1 MGERE
6 AVPAAG
12 ASTAGVRYHH
22 LDALRGVIMLIGVFV
37 HVATLGDD
45 PVFDGIARAS
55 GLFRME
61 AFFVISGFLSAMLT
75 AKYGPGLALRRRL
88 AAVGV
93 PLAATL
99 VLFNPP
105 TLWLISRFHNRS
117 DISFADFLRACMAP
131 AFEGR
136 LNWYLHLWF
145 LLVLLGYA
153 LLTPAAVKLLS
164 RFVSTRC
171 YQQATAG
178 RLRAMTTITLLVLGT
193 MAAGRIGWGE
203 AIRPV
208 IGSGFHTDLVR
219 RTLEF
224 LPFFLLGL
232 LLFLD
237 RGRLVPSFQRPAPVL
252 LSVSGLVL
260 LASWHGWVDTLA
272 MGTGRVLVETM
283 FAIPM
288 IATIFAAASRWGSR
302 PSPALRYLAEASYS
316 VYLLHFFW
324 IYVFAT
330 LLGFDPGL
338 GSARMLLLVV
348 ATYAAT
354 FATHHLVILRFP
366 LLRRIFNGR
375 FPSKA
380 RPGSEPP
387 VAVPAA
393 PPVAVPAAPPVLTS
407 TRGGCAA
414 GRARPR
420 AGSAS
425 EDPSQA
431 GSPTQPTRASPAPRC
446 TSGARPARHPRRR
459 PAPSPS
465 GTVSPSGT
473 PSPPGA

>member
-1 MGERE
+1 MGKRE
-6 AVPAAG
+6 AAPTAA
-12 ASTAGVRYHH
+12 APTAGVRYHH
-22 LDALRGVIMLIGVFV
+22 LDALRGVLMLIGVFV

-61 AFFVISGFLSAMLT
+61 TFFVVSGFLSAMLT
-75 AKYGPGLALRRRL
+75 AKYGSGLALRRRL

-117 DISFADFLRACMAP
+117 DISFVDFVRACLAP

-153 LLTPAAVKLLS
+153 LLTPAAVKLLG
-164 RFVSTRC
+164 RLVSTRV
-171 YQQATAG
+171 YRRATAG
-178 RLRAMTTITLLVLGT
+178 RLRAMATITLLVLGT
-193 MAAGRIGWGE
+193 MAAGRIGWE
-203 AIRPV
+203 QAIRPGT
-208 IGSGFHTDLVR
+208 GSGFHADLIR

-232 LLFLD
+232 LLYLD

-252 LSVSGLVL
+252 LAVSGLVL
-260 LASWHGWVDTLA
+260 LASWHGWVNALA
-272 MGTGRVLVETM
+272 IGTGRVLAETM
-283 FAIPM
+283 FAIPV
-288 IATIFAAASRWGSR
+288 IAMIFAAASRWGSR
-302 PSPALRYLAEASYS
+302 PSPALRYLADASYS

-338 GSARMLLLVV
+338 GSARMTLLVV

-366 LLRRIFNGR
+366 LLRRVFNGR
-375 FPSKA
+375 FPPKTHTGGRTPA
-380 RPGSEPP
+380 AVPEAPP
-387 VAVPAA
+387 PAAPAFPSLAVPAL
-393 PPVAVPAAPPVLTS
+393 PPLATPAVPGP
-407 TRGGCAA
+407 A
-414 GRARPR
+414 GTAGPPR
-420 AGSAS
+420 A
-425 EDPSQA
+425 
-431 GSPTQPTRASPAPRC
+431 
-446 TSGARPARHPRRR
+446 
-459 PAPSPS
+459 
-465 GTVSPSGT
+465 
-473 PSPPGA
+473 